1 MMMPKILLCLRDRAI
16 KLVAWI
22 TLLLAGTAQAEV
34 WTCEMQPRVL
44 KQSRHGEM
52 ITHTFTRLPPNE
64 AGYVAMMENFT
75 IDLEYNEEW
84 LLLRENEHLIQLLHF
99 DSISTEV
106 ESAVLFKEDRRA
118 VKTLLMADMPI
129 VLADQGNC
137 EIDESAETDS

>member
-1 MMMPKILLCLRDRAI
+1 
-16 KLVAWI
+16 
-22 TLLLAGTAQAEV
+22 
-34 WTCEMQPRVL
+34 
-44 KQSRHGEM
+44 M

-64 AGYVAMMENFT
+64 AGYVAMTENFT

-118 VKTLLMADMPI
+118 TKTLLMADMPI

-137 EIDESAETDS
+137 EIDEAAETDS

>member
-1 MMMPKILLCLRDRAI
+1 MNWIVMAALLF
-16 KLVAWI
+16 
-22 TLLLAGTAQAEV
+22 TGTAYAEV

-44 KQSRHGEM
+44 KESRHGEI

-106 ESAVLFKEDRRA
+106 ESAVLFKQDRRA
-118 VKTLLMADMPI
+118 VKTLLMADMPV
-129 VLADQGNC
+129 VLADQGDC
-137 EIDESAETDS
+137 EINEPAETDSWG

>member
-1 MMMPKILLCLRDRAI
+1 MNWIVMAALLF
-16 KLVAWI
+16 
-22 TLLLAGTAQAEV
+22 TGTVYAEV

-44 KQSRHGEM
+44 SQSHHGEI

-64 AGYVAMMENFT
+64 GGYVTMMEKFT

-84 LLLRENEHLIQLLHF
+84 LLIRENEHLIQLMHF

-137 EIDESAETDS
+137 EIDEPAETDS

>member
-1 MMMPKILLCLRDRAI
+1 MMMPKIPLCLMGCATKWI
-16 KLVAWI
+16 AWI

-118 VKTLLMADMPI
+118 TKTLLMADMPI
-129 VLADQGNC
+129 VLADQGSC
-137 EIDESAETDS
+137 EIDEPAETDS

>member
-1 MMMPKILLCLRDRAI
+1 MNWIVMAALLF
-16 KLVAWI
+16 
-22 TLLLAGTAQAEV
+22 TGTVYAEV

-44 KQSRHGEM
+44 KQSRHGEI

-64 AGYVAMMENFT
+64 AGYVTVTENFT

-84 LLLRENEHLIQLLHF
+84 LLIRENEHLIQLMHF

-118 VKTLLMADMPI
+118 TKTLLMADMPI

-137 EIDESAETDS
+137 EIDESAKTDS

>member
-1 MMMPKILLCLRDRAI
+1 MKWTVLPALLF
-16 KLVAWI
+16 
-22 TLLLAGTAQAEV
+22 TGTAYAEV

-44 KQSRHGEM
+44 KQSRHGEI
-52 ITHTFTRLPPNE
+52 ITHTFTRIPPNE
-64 AGYVAMMENFT
+64 AGYVTMTEEFT

-84 LLLRENEHLIQLLHF
+84 LLIRENEHLIQLMHF

-118 VKTLLMADMPI
+118 TKTLLMADMPI

-137 EIDESAETDS
+137 EINE

>member
-1 MMMPKILLCLRDRAI
+1 MKWTVLPALLF
-16 KLVAWI
+16 
-22 TLLLAGTAQAEV
+22 TGTAYAEV

-44 KQSRHGEM
+44 KQSRHGEI
-52 ITHTFTRLPPNE
+52 ITHTFTRLLPNE
-64 AGYVAMMENFT
+64 AGYVTVTENFT

-84 LLLRENEHLIQLLHF
+84 LLIRENEHLIQLMHF

-137 EIDESAETDS
+137 EIDEPAETDS

>member
-1 MMMPKILLCLRDRAI
+1 MNWIVMAALLF
-16 KLVAWI
+16 
-22 TLLLAGTAQAEV
+22 TGTAYAEV

-44 KQSRHGEM
+44 KQSRHGEI
-52 ITHTFTRLPPNE
+52 ITHTFTRIPPNE
-64 AGYVAMMENFT
+64 AGYVTMTEEFT

-84 LLLRENEHLIQLLHF
+84 LLIRENEHLIQLMHF

-129 VLADQGNC
+129 VLADQGGC
-137 EIDESAETDS
+137 EIDESAKTDS